1 MLNIIVSCE
10 DNALY
15 VKVEG
20 KNLILITNPKDAT
33 KFDSSTE
40 TYVLDSILTKVRKS
54 FDKSFVVASV
64 SNNFFGARPKFVYKA
79 GD

>member
-10 DNALY
+10 DSALY

-20 KNLILITNPKDAT
+20 KNFALVTNPKDAT
-33 KFDSSTE
+33 KFDSNTE
-40 TYVLDSILTKVRKS
+40 AYALDSILAKVRKS
-54 FDKSFVVASV
+54 FDRGFIVASV

>member
-20 KNLILITNPKDAT
+20 KNLILVTNPKDAT
-33 KFDSSTE
+33 KFDSNTE
-40 TYVLDSILTKVRKS
+40 VYALDSILADVRKS
-54 FDKSFVVASV
+54 FNKSFVVASV
-64 SNNFFGARPKFVYKA
+64 SNNFFGTRPKFVYRV

>member
-15 VKVEG
+15 AKVDG
-20 KNLILITNPKDAT
+20 KNLILVTNPKDAT
-33 KFDSSTE
+33 KFDSNTE
-40 TYVLDSILTKVRKS
+40 AYILDSILAEVRKS

-64 SNNFFGARPKFVYKA
+64 SNNFFGTRPKFVYRA

>member
-20 KNLILITNPKDAT
+20 KNLILVTNPKDAT
-33 KFDSSTE
+33 KFDSNTE
-40 TYVLDSILTKVRKS
+40 AYALDNILAYVKKS

-64 SNNFFGARPKFVYKA
+64 SNNFFGTRPKFVYRA

>member
-20 KNLILITNPKDAT
+20 KNLILVTNPKDAT
-33 KFDSSTE
+33 KFDSNIE
-40 TYVLDSILTKVRKS
+40 AYALDNILAYVRKS

-64 SNNFFGARPKFVYKA
+64 SNNFFGTRPKFVYRA

>member
-10 DNALY
+10 DSAFY

-20 KNLILITNPKDAT
+20 KNFVLVTNPKDAT
-33 KFDSSTE
+33 KFDSNTE
-40 TYVLDSILTKVRKS
+40 VYALDSILADVRKS
-54 FDKSFVVASV
+54 FNKSFVVASV
-64 SNNFFGARPKFVYKA
+64 SNNFFGTRPKFVYRA

>member
-20 KNLILITNPKDAT
+20 KNLILVTNPKDAT
-33 KFDSSTE
+33 KFDSNTE
-40 TYVLDSILTKVRKS
+40 VYALDSILADVRKS
-54 FDKSFVVASV
+54 FNKSFVVASV
-64 SNNFFGARPKFVYKA
+64 SNNFFGTRPKFVYRA